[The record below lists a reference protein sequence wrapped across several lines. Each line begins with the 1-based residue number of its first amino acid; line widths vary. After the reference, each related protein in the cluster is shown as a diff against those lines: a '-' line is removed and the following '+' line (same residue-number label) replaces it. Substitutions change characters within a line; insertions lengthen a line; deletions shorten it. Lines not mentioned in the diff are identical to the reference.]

1 MTGSREK
8 ALKERGIV
16 LNYSSS
22 QLVNCD
28 VIKYMIL
35 KEETAAVTVST
46 ERKIKGKGA
55 GWRINI
61 ITEPEDK
68 TYRISVYNTSVL
80 SSTYKEETDGLWG
93 GSRVMISDLTSVYMY
108 HKRSWRSL
116 QIFPLHTVCAKI
128 DALCTEPSFE
138 GSIMWCYGEKN
149 AIPLQHLAFVNIG
162 KRYIFRWVCP
172 KTFPTPRVKLV
183 S

>member
-1 MTGSREK
+1 VTGSREK

-80 SSTYKEETDGLWG
+80 SSTYKEETDGL
-93 GSRVMISDLTSVYMY
+93 
-108 HKRSWRSL
+108 
-116 QIFPLHTVCAKI
+116 
-128 DALCTEPSFE
+128 
-138 GSIMWCYGEKN
+138 
-149 AIPLQHLAFVNIG
+149 
-162 KRYIFRWVCP
+162 
-172 KTFPTPRVKLV
+172 
-183 S
+183 